1 MTGNRYPRTAKEK
14 AAVGPDV
21 KKFIQNMDKQ
31 GAQGGKSEEKTG
43 KVNITGK
50 QIATGALGVGLVAG
64 AVAAARRQGTRDAVT
79 TFLRNLGD
87 KPRTKTYTR
96 PNQGDITPPPV
107 QQQTATPTGKPEQ
120 LSLLVGQSSPRPFR
134 QQGPMPPEIS
144 VGSVSQDASENPFS
158 EDQEEIVRED
168 AQRKGLGQGFGPY
181 KDRDPVSGYR
191 YSDIKNKLQDIA
203 RGPNNEIPTISFID
217 DPDPVKSA
225 PAPSQLVLN
234 YKPPAPSGKPAPG
247 TILGRDLSPAEKEKA
262 LSRAKLQEFAAE
274 RYGVDKSGVRAAR
287 YEIEK
292 QKSQTN
298 QPVISSQPSAENDEF
313 YSRDELNTIGKI
325 DKLVASIK
333 TGARPQQPKAVAT
346 DVKNTALLQSADN
359 KTPKVNKIIGEPTL
373 KSKHDTKMAVHEETR
388 VANTINEYKN
398 EFDNTYGKV
407 LNQITQGNVSGASDR
422 DKRRAER
429 LTNKVIAKNDTTGL
443 VKRFHAAVKQ
453 DATIRTRISAEDA
466 SFAPQ
471 GGVVLD
477 EDTNKAA
484 RSEDMGVKGDVL
496 TRDMFKMRD
505 VKNLETGTKTAL
517 GREIKGRGRLMDV
530 NVTETPTRKDLV
542 EGETADVPGAI
553 VGPST
558 VDLSQ
563 RATGQNL
570 QYTGKRPAGEPGPAG
585 IKGVRKV
592 VNPASQEVSRAGEAG
607 TGIYGRQLGSYVGG
621 AMSKEGEYSADAKG
635 ATYQGQGLP
644 RKDVGGTFKDSEG
657 KVRLLRN
664 QPGAEQPLKP
674 SDTVFKD
681 EGLTSRERRGMGG
694 LTNEQVIANI
704 RTDRS
709 GKLTK
714 SSRAAREEM
723 ISRNPQG
730 IPLARGGGVLGT
742 GAPSDPG
749 DKKTLGADFTQ
760 KANQALQDITRLPV
774 DEQPAARQKLLNE
787 LRSER
792 NLRKGI
798 SDVMD

>member
-14 AAVGPDV
+14 AAVGPAV

-96 PNQGDITPPPV
+96 PNQGDITPPPI
-107 QQQTATPTGKPEQ
+107 QQQSSAGMQPLSEAAYSALQQEKVTP
-120 LSLLVGQSSPRPFR
+120 
-134 QQGPMPPEIS
+134 I
-144 VGSVSQDASENPFS
+144 A
-158 EDQEEIVRED
+158 QETP
-168 AQRKGLGQGFGPY
+168 AFAAY
-181 KDRDPVSGYR
+181 KQAD
-191 YSDIKNKLQDIA
+191 N
-203 RGPNNEIPTISFID
+203 T
-217 DPDPVKSA
+217 
-225 PAPSQLVLN
+225 
-234 YKPPAPSGKPAPG
+234 KPAPG

-274 RYGVDKSGVRAAR
+274 KYGVNKSGARAAR

-298 QPVISSQPSAENDEF
+298 QPVIASQPSAENDEF
-313 YSRDELNTIGKI
+313 YTRDELNTMGKI

-333 TGARPQQPKAVAT
+333 TGARPQQPKVVAT
-346 DVKNTALLQSADN
+346 DVKNTALGQNADN
-359 KTPKVNKIIGEPTL
+359 FVPKTNKVIGEPTL

-388 VANTINEYKN
+388 VANTINEYKDK
-398 EFDNTYGKV
+398 FDSTYGKV

-453 DATIRTRISAEDA
+453 DADIKTRLSAEDA
-466 SFAPQ
+466 SFAADKIFDEDRTQ
-471 GGVVLD
+471 DYSQAQTTGKGIQTATTGKDDGGVPLS
-477 EDTNKAA
+477 
-484 RSEDMGVKGDVL
+484 R
-496 TRDMFKMRD
+496 KMKEMKD
-505 VKNLETGTKTAL
+505 VKNLETGTKTAI
-517 GREIKGRGRLMDV
+517 GREIKGRARLMDV

-570 QYTGKRPAGEPGPAG
+570 QYTGKRPAGEPGPIG
-585 IKGVRKV
+585 TRGVRKV
-592 VNPASQEVSRAGEAG
+592 VNPPSQEDSRAGEAG
-607 TGIYGRQLGSYVGG
+607 TGIYGRELGKFVSG
-621 AMSKEGEYSADAKG
+621 AMSKEGEYSKG
-635 ATYQGQGLP
+635 AAKKPTDVPFKNVGMTP
-644 RKDVGGTFKDSEG
+644 R
-657 KVRLLRN
+657 
-664 QPGAEQPLKP
+664 EQ
-674 SDTVFKD
+674 
-681 EGLTSRERRGMGG
+681 RGMGG

-714 SSRAAREEM
+714 SGRAAREEM

-730 IPLARGGGVLGT
+730 IPLARGGGIIGR

>member
-21 KKFIQNMDKQ
+21 KKFINNMDKQ

-43 KVNITGK
+43 KVNISGK

-96 PNQGDITPPPV
+96 PNQGDITPPPI
-107 QQQTATPTGKPEQ
+107 QQQSSAGMQPLSEAAYSALQQEKVTPIAQETPAFAAFKPA
-120 LSLLVGQSSPRPFR
+120 
-134 QQGPMPPEIS
+134 
-144 VGSVSQDASENPFS
+144 DN
-158 EDQEEIVRED
+158 
-168 AQRKGLGQGFGPY
+168 
-181 KDRDPVSGYR
+181 
-191 YSDIKNKLQDIA
+191 
-203 RGPNNEIPTISFID
+203 T
-217 DPDPVKSA
+217 
-225 PAPSQLVLN
+225 
-234 YKPPAPSGKPAPG
+234 KPAPG
-247 TILGRDLSPAEKEKA
+247 TIVGRDLSPAEKQKA
-262 LSRAKLQEFAAE
+262 LAQAKLQEFNAE

-298 QPVISSQPSAENDEF
+298 QPVIASQPSAENNEF
-313 YSRDELNTIGKI
+313 YTRDELNTMGKI

-388 VANTINEYKN
+388 VANTINEYKDK
-398 EFDNTYGKV
+398 FDSTYGKV

-453 DATIRTRISAEDA
+453 DADIKTRLSAEDA
-466 SFAPQ
+466 SFAADKIFDEDRTQ
-471 GGVVLD
+471 DYSQAQTTGKGIQTATTGKDDGGVPLS
-477 EDTNKAA
+477 
-484 RSEDMGVKGDVL
+484 R
-496 TRDMFKMRD
+496 KMKEMKD
-505 VKNLETGTKTAL
+505 VKNLETGTKTAI
-517 GREIKGRGRLMDV
+517 GREIKGRARLMDV

-570 QYTGKRPAGEPGPAG
+570 QYTGKRPANEPGPVG
-585 IKGVRKV
+585 TRGVRKV
-592 VNPASQEVSRAGEAG
+592 VNPPSQEDSRAGEAG
-607 TGIYGRQLGSYVGG
+607 TGIYGRELGKFVSG
-621 AMSKEGEYSADAKG
+621 AMSKEGEYSKG
-635 ATYQGQGLP
+635 AAKKPTDVPFKNVGMTP
-644 RKDVGGTFKDSEG
+644 R
-657 KVRLLRN
+657 
-664 QPGAEQPLKP
+664 EQ
-674 SDTVFKD
+674 
-681 EGLTSRERRGMGG
+681 RGMGG

-714 SSRAAREEM
+714 SGRAAREEM

-730 IPLARGGGVLGT
+730 IPLARGGGIIGR

>member
-21 KKFIQNMDKQ
+21 KKFVQNMDKQ
-31 GAQGGKSEEKTG
+31 GAQGGKSEEKAE
-43 KVNITGK
+43 KVNISGK

-158 EDQEEIVRED
+158 EDQEEIARED

-262 LSRAKLQEFAAE
+262 LARAKLQEFAAE
-274 RYGVDKSGVRAAR
+274 KYGVNKSGARAAR

-298 QPVISSQPSAENDEF
+298 QPVIASQPSAENDEF
-313 YSRDELNTIGKI
+313 YTRDELNTMGKI

-373 KSKHDTKMAVHEETR
+373 KSEHDTKMAVHEETR
-388 VANTINEYKN
+388 VANTINEYKDK
-398 EFDNTYGKV
+398 FDSTYGKV

-453 DATIRTRISAEDA
+453 DAAIKTRLSAEDA
-466 SFAPQ
+466 SFAADKIFDEERTQ
-471 GGVVLD
+471 DYSQAQTTGKGIQTATTSKDDGGAPL
-477 EDTNKAA
+477 
-484 RSEDMGVKGDVL
+484 S
-496 TRDMFKMRD
+496 RDMKQMRD
-505 VKNLETGTKTAL
+505 VKNLETGTKTAI
-517 GREIKGRGRLMDV
+517 GREIKGRARLMDV

-570 QYTGKRPAGEPGPAG
+570 QYTGKRPAGEPGPIG
-585 IKGVRKV
+585 TRGVRKV
-592 VNPASQEVSRAGEAG
+592 VNPPSQEDSRAGEAG
-607 TGIYGRQLGSYVGG
+607 TGIYGRELGKFVSG
-621 AMSKEGEYSADAKG
+621 AMSKEGEYSKG
-635 ATYQGQGLP
+635 ASKKPT
-644 RKDVGGTFKDSEG
+644 DVPFKNVG
-657 KVRLLRN
+657 MTAR
-664 QPGAEQPLKP
+664 EQ
-674 SDTVFKD
+674 
-681 EGLTSRERRGMGG
+681 RGMGG
-694 LTNEQVIANI
+694 LSNEQVIEKVK
-704 RTDRS
+704 RDRS

-714 SSRAAREEM
+714 TAKQAVEE
-723 ISRNPQG
+723 IDSRNPS
-730 IPLARGGGVLGT
+730 IKVLAGGKAVLGT
-742 GAPSDPG
+742 GMLSDPT

>member
-1 MTGNRYPRTAKEK
+1 MPISPQDYSLWSRMTGNRYPRTAKEK

-43 KVNITGK
+43 KVNISGK

-96 PNQGDITPPPV
+96 PNQGDITPPPM
-107 QQQTATPTGKPEQ
+107 QQQSSAGMQPLSETAYGALQQEKVTP
-120 LSLLVGQSSPRPFR
+120 
-134 QQGPMPPEIS
+134 I
-144 VGSVSQDASENPFS
+144 A
-158 EDQEEIVRED
+158 QETP
-168 AQRKGLGQGFGPY
+168 AFAAY
-181 KDRDPVSGYR
+181 KQAD
-191 YSDIKNKLQDIA
+191 N
-203 RGPNNEIPTISFID
+203 T
-217 DPDPVKSA
+217 
-225 PAPSQLVLN
+225 
-234 YKPPAPSGKPAPG
+234 KPAPG

-298 QPVISSQPSAENDEF
+298 QPVIASQPSAENDEF
-313 YSRDELNTIGKI
+313 YTRDELNTMGKI

-388 VANTINEYKN
+388 VANTINEYKDK
-398 EFDNTYGKV
+398 FDSTYGKV

-429 LTNKVIAKNDTTGL
+429 LANKVLNKNNPGL
-443 VKRFHAAVKQ
+443 VRRFHGAVKQ
-453 DATIRTRISAEDA
+453 DADIRTRLSAEDA
-466 SFAPQ
+466 SFAADRI
-471 GGVVLD
+471 LD
-477 EDTNKAA
+477 EDTGKAA
-484 RSEDMGVKGDVL
+484 TSIDMGEKGPVL
-496 TRDMFKMRD
+496 ERKMKEMKD
-505 VKNLETGTKTAL
+505 VKNLETGQKTAL
-517 GREIKGRGRLMDV
+517 GREIKGRARLMDV

-570 QYTGKRPAGEPGPAG
+570 QYTGKRPAGEPGPVG
-585 IKGVRKV
+585 TRGVRKV
-592 VNPASQEVSRAGEAG
+592 VNPPSQEDSRAGEAG
-607 TGIYGRQLGSYVGG
+607 TGIYGRELGKFVSG
-621 AMSKEGEYSADAKG
+621 AMSKEGEYSKG
-635 ATYQGQGLP
+635 AAKKPTDVPFKNVGMTP
-644 RKDVGGTFKDSEG
+644 R
-657 KVRLLRN
+657 
-664 QPGAEQPLKP
+664 EQ
-674 SDTVFKD
+674 
-681 EGLTSRERRGMGG
+681 RGMGG

-714 SSRAAREEM
+714 SGRAAREEM

-730 IPLARGGGVLGT
+730 IPLARGGGIIGR

>member
-1 MTGNRYPRTAKEK
+1 MPISPQDYSLWSRMTGNRYPRTAKEK

-43 KVNITGK
+43 KVNISGK

-107 QQQTATPTGKPEQ
+107 QQQSSAGMQPLSEAAYSALQQEKVTPIAQETPAFAAYKQAT
-120 LSLLVGQSSPRPFR
+120 
-134 QQGPMPPEIS
+134 
-144 VGSVSQDASENPFS
+144 ASEQDIRAAENYLNRGI
-158 EDQEEIVRED
+158 EDFADSIGAEQANSIGR
-168 AQRKGLGQGFGPY
+168 GLEA
-181 KDRDPVSGYR
+181 
-191 YSDIKNKLQDIA
+191 IKN
-203 RGPNNEIPTISFID
+203 RNPNKTID
-217 DPDPVKSA
+217 GL
-225 PAPSQLVLN
+225 PADN
-234 YKPPAPSGKPAPG
+234 TKPAPG
-247 TILGRDLSPAEKEKA
+247 TILGRDLSPAEKQKA
-262 LSRAKLQEFAAE
+262 LAQAKLQEFNAE

-298 QPVISSQPSAENDEF
+298 QPVVASQPSAENDEF
-313 YSRDELNTIGKI
+313 YTRDELNTMGKI

-333 TGARPQQPKAVAT
+333 TGARPQQPKVVAT
-346 DVKNTALLQSADN
+346 DVKNTALGQNADN
-359 KTPKVNKIIGEPTL
+359 FVPKTNKVIGEPTL

-388 VANTINEYKN
+388 VANTINEYKDK
-398 EFDNTYGKV
+398 FDSTYGKV

-453 DATIRTRISAEDA
+453 DADIKTRLSAEDA
-466 SFAPQ
+466 SFAADRIF
-471 GGVVLD
+471 D
-477 EDTNKAA
+477 EDTGKAA
-484 RSEDMGVKGDVL
+484 TSIDMGERGPVL
-496 TRDMFKMRD
+496 ERKMKEMKD
-505 VKNLETGTKTAL
+505 VKNLETGQKTAL

-570 QYTGKRPAGEPGPAG
+570 QYTGRRPAGEPGPTREQ
-585 IKGVRKV
+585 VRRTSRKV
-592 VNPASQEVSRAGEAG
+592 VKPTSEASRAGEAG
-607 TGIYGRQLGSYVGG
+607 TGIFGRQLGSYIGS
-621 AMSKEGEYSADAKG
+621 AMSREGEYSADAKG
-635 ATYQGQGLP
+635 ATYQGPGLP

-674 SDTVFKD
+674 SDTVFKN

-714 SSRAAREEM
+714 TGRAAREEM

-730 IPLARGGGVLGT
+730 IPLARGGGIIGR

-774 DEQPAARQKLLNE
+774 DEQPAARQRLLNE

>member
-107 QQQTATPTGKPEQ
+107 QQQSSAGMQPLSEAAYSALQQKTSDADREYLGSDVKQRARSGDIEAQKVLRQPEPKIPDTYSRTERMQ
-120 LSLLVGQSSPRPFR
+120 NLLKNVNRDNLSGF
-134 QQGPMPPEIS
+134 QQRRFDYIKGELDAMS
-144 VGSVSQDASENPFS
+144 ASEPTMDERSDPSIMF
-158 EDQEEIVRED
+158 EAAEESSKR
-168 AQRKGLGQGFGPY
+168 
-181 KDRDPVSGYR
+181 
-191 YSDIKNKLQDIA
+191 
-203 RGPNNEIPTISFID
+203 
-217 DPDPVKSA
+217 
-225 PAPSQLVLN
+225 PAFAN
-234 YKPPAPSGKPAPG
+234 FKPADNTKPAPG
-247 TILGRDLSPAEKEKA
+247 TILGRDLSPAEKQKA
-262 LSRAKLQEFAAE
+262 LAQAKLQEFNAE

-298 QPVISSQPSAENDEF
+298 QPVIASQPSAENDEF
-313 YSRDELNTIGKI
+313 YTRDELNTMGKI

-388 VANTINEYKN
+388 VANTINEYKG
-398 EFDNTYGKV
+398 EFDSTYGKV

-429 LTNKVIAKNDTTGL
+429 LANKVLNKNNPGL
-443 VKRFHAAVKQ
+443 VNRFHAAVKQ
-453 DATIRTRISAEDA
+453 DADIRTRLSAEDA
-466 SFAPQ
+466 SFAADKIFDEERTQ
-471 GGVVLD
+471 DYSQAQTTGKGIQTATTGKDDGGAPL
-477 EDTNKAA
+477 
-484 RSEDMGVKGDVL
+484 S
-496 TRDMFKMRD
+496 RDMKQMRS
-505 VKNLETGTKTAL
+505 VKNLETGTKTAI
-517 GREIKGRGRLMDV
+517 GREIKGRARLMDV

-570 QYTGKRPAGEPGPAG
+570 QYTGKRPAGEPGPVG
-585 IKGVRKV
+585 TRGVRKV
-592 VNPASQEVSRAGEAG
+592 VNPPSQEDSRAGEAG
-607 TGIYGRQLGSYVGG
+607 TGIYGRELGKFVSG
-621 AMSKEGEYSADAKG
+621 AMSKEGEYSKG
-635 ATYQGQGLP
+635 AAKKPTDVPFKNVGMTP
-644 RKDVGGTFKDSEG
+644 R
-657 KVRLLRN
+657 
-664 QPGAEQPLKP
+664 EQ
-674 SDTVFKD
+674 
-681 EGLTSRERRGMGG
+681 RGMGG

-714 SSRAAREEM
+714 SGRAAREEM

-730 IPLARGGGVLGT
+730 IPLARGGGIIGR

-787 LRSER
+787 LKSER

>member
-1 MTGNRYPRTAKEK
+1 MPISPQDYSLWSRMTGNRYPRTAKEK

-107 QQQTATPTGKPEQ
+107 QQQSSAGMQPLSEAAYSALQQEKVTP
-120 LSLLVGQSSPRPFR
+120 
-134 QQGPMPPEIS
+134 I
-144 VGSVSQDASENPFS
+144 A
-158 EDQEEIVRED
+158 QETP
-168 AQRKGLGQGFGPY
+168 AFAAY
-181 KDRDPVSGYR
+181 KQAD
-191 YSDIKNKLQDIA
+191 N
-203 RGPNNEIPTISFID
+203 T
-217 DPDPVKSA
+217 
-225 PAPSQLVLN
+225 
-234 YKPPAPSGKPAPG
+234 KPAPG
-247 TILGRDLSPAEKEKA
+247 TILGRDLSPAEKQKA
-262 LSRAKLQEFAAE
+262 LAQAKLQEFNAE

-298 QPVISSQPSAENDEF
+298 QPVIASQPSAENDEF
-313 YSRDELNTIGKI
+313 YTRDELNTMGKI

-388 VANTINEYKN
+388 VANTINEYKG
-398 EFDNTYGKV
+398 EFDSTYGKV

-429 LTNKVIAKNDTTGL
+429 LANKVLNKNNPGL
-443 VKRFHAAVKQ
+443 VNRFHAAVKQ
-453 DATIRTRISAEDA
+453 DADIRTRLSAEDA
-466 SFAPQ
+466 SFAADKIFDEERTQ
-471 GGVVLD
+471 DYSQAQTTGKGIQTATTGKDDGGAPL
-477 EDTNKAA
+477 
-484 RSEDMGVKGDVL
+484 S
-496 TRDMFKMRD
+496 RDMKQMRS
-505 VKNLETGTKTAL
+505 VKNLETGTKTAI
-517 GREIKGRGRLMDV
+517 GREIKGRARLMDV

-570 QYTGKRPAGEPGPAG
+570 QYTGKRPAGEPGPVG
-585 IKGVRKV
+585 TRGVRKV
-592 VNPASQEVSRAGEAG
+592 VNPPSQEDSRAGEAG
-607 TGIYGRQLGSYVGG
+607 TGIYGRELGKFVSG
-621 AMSKEGEYSADAKG
+621 AMSKEGEYSKG
-635 ATYQGQGLP
+635 AAKKPTDVPFKNVGMTP
-644 RKDVGGTFKDSEG
+644 R
-657 KVRLLRN
+657 
-664 QPGAEQPLKP
+664 EQ
-674 SDTVFKD
+674 
-681 EGLTSRERRGMGG
+681 RGMGG

-714 SSRAAREEM
+714 SGRAAREEM

-730 IPLARGGGVLGT
+730 IPLARGGGIIGR

-787 LRSER
+787 LKSER
-792 NLRKGI
+792 NLRSKI

>member
-21 KKFIQNMDKQ
+21 KKFVQNMDKQ
-31 GAQGGKSEEKTG
+31 GAQGGKSEEKAE
-43 KVNITGK
+43 KVNISGK

-107 QQQTATPTGKPEQ
+107 QQQSSVVQETPA
-120 LSLLVGQSSPRPFR
+120 F
-134 QQGPMPPEIS
+134 
-144 VGSVSQDASENPFS
+144 A
-158 EDQEEIVRED
+158 
-168 AQRKGLGQGFGPY
+168 A
-181 KDRDPVSGYR
+181 
-191 YSDIKNKLQDIA
+191 
-203 RGPNNEIPTISFID
+203 
-217 DPDPVKSA
+217 
-225 PAPSQLVLN
+225 
-234 YKPPAPSGKPAPG
+234 YKPADNTKPAPG

-262 LSRAKLQEFAAE
+262 LARAKLQEFNAE

-313 YSRDELNTIGKI
+313 YSRDELNTMGKI

-453 DATIRTRISAEDA
+453 DADIKTRLSAEDA
-466 SFAPQ
+466 SFAADKIFDEERTQ
-471 GGVVLD
+471 DYSQAQTTGKGIQTATTSKDDGGAPL
-477 EDTNKAA
+477 
-484 RSEDMGVKGDVL
+484 S
-496 TRDMFKMRD
+496 RDMKQMRD

-530 NVTETPTRKDLV
+530 NVTETPTRKDLD

-558 VDLSQ
+558 VDLTK

-570 QYTGKRPAGEPGPAG
+570 KYTGKKQAGEQGPAG

-592 VNPASQEVSRAGEAG
+592 VNPASQEASRAGEAG
-607 TGIYGRQLGSYVGG
+607 TGIYGRQLGSYVGS

-674 SDTVFKD
+674 SDTVFKN
-681 EGLTSRERRGMGG
+681 EGLTSREQRGMGG

>member
-21 KKFIQNMDKQ
+21 KKFVQNMDKQ
-31 GAQGGKSEEKTG
+31 GAQGGKSEEKAE
-43 KVNITGK
+43 KVNISGK

-107 QQQTATPTGKPEQ
+107 QQQSSVVQETPA
-120 LSLLVGQSSPRPFR
+120 F
-134 QQGPMPPEIS
+134 
-144 VGSVSQDASENPFS
+144 A
-158 EDQEEIVRED
+158 
-168 AQRKGLGQGFGPY
+168 A
-181 KDRDPVSGYR
+181 
-191 YSDIKNKLQDIA
+191 
-203 RGPNNEIPTISFID
+203 
-217 DPDPVKSA
+217 
-225 PAPSQLVLN
+225 
-234 YKPPAPSGKPAPG
+234 YKPADNTKPAPG

-262 LSRAKLQEFAAE
+262 LARAKLQEFNAE

-313 YSRDELNTIGKI
+313 YSRDELNTMGKI

-373 KSKHDTKMAVHEETR
+373 KSKHDTKMVVHEETR

-398 EFDNTYGKV
+398 EFDSTYGKV

-453 DATIRTRISAEDA
+453 DADIKTRLSAEDA
-466 SFAPQ
+466 SFAADKIFDEERTQ
-471 GGVVLD
+471 DYSQAQTTGKGIQTATTSKDDGGAPL
-477 EDTNKAA
+477 
-484 RSEDMGVKGDVL
+484 S
-496 TRDMFKMRD
+496 RDMKQMRD

-530 NVTETPTRKDLV
+530 NVTETPTRKDLD

-570 QYTGKRPAGEPGPAG
+570 QYTGKRPAGEPGPVG
-585 IKGVRKV
+585 TKGVRKV
-592 VNPASQEVSRAGEAG
+592 VNPPSQEASRAGEAG
-607 TGIYGRQLGSYVGG
+607 TGIYGRQLGSYIGS

-635 ATYQGQGLP
+635 ATYQGPGLP

-674 SDTVFKD
+674 SDTVFKN
-681 EGLTSRERRGMGG
+681 EGLTSREQRGMGG

-714 SSRAAREEM
+714 TGRAAREEM

>member
-21 KKFIQNMDKQ
+21 KKFVQNMDKQ
-31 GAQGGKSEEKTG
+31 GAQGGKSEEKAE

-107 QQQTATPTGKPEQ
+107 QQQSSVIEKTAEEIMG
-120 LSLLVGQSSPRPFR
+120 PRPTF
-134 QQGPMPPEIS
+134 P
-144 VGSVSQDASENPFS
+144 
-158 EDQEEIVRED
+158 
-168 AQRKGLGQGFGPY
+168 
-181 KDRDPVSGYR
+181 
-191 YSDIKNKLQDIA
+191 
-203 RGPNNEIPTISFID
+203 ID
-217 DPDPVKSA
+217 DPARQKDLYANNPLQFEREVDQATKANMAYSDERAYIQEILDKKKKPVQET
-225 PAPSQLVLN
+225 PAFAAF
-234 YKPPAPSGKPAPG
+234 KPADNTKPAPG

-262 LSRAKLQEFAAE
+262 LARAKLQEFNAE

-298 QPVISSQPSAENDEF
+298 QPVIASQPSAENDEF
-313 YSRDELNTIGKI
+313 YTRDELNTMGKI

-388 VANTINEYKN
+388 VANTINEYKDK
-398 EFDNTYGKV
+398 FDSTYGKV

-453 DATIRTRISAEDA
+453 DADIKTRLSAEDA
-466 SFAPQ
+466 SFAADKIFDEERTQ
-471 GGVVLD
+471 DYSQAQTTGKGIQTATTSKDDGGAPL
-477 EDTNKAA
+477 
-484 RSEDMGVKGDVL
+484 S
-496 TRDMFKMRD
+496 RDMKQMRD
-505 VKNLETGTKTAL
+505 VKNLETGTKTAI
-517 GREIKGRGRLMDV
+517 GREIKGRARLMDV

-570 QYTGKRPAGEPGPAG
+570 QYTGKRPAGEPGPVG
-585 IKGVRKV
+585 TRGVRKV
-592 VNPASQEVSRAGEAG
+592 VNPPSQEDSRAGEAG
-607 TGIYGRQLGSYVGG
+607 TGIYGRELGKFVSG
-621 AMSKEGEYSADAKG
+621 AMSKEGEYSKG
-635 ATYQGQGLP
+635 AAKKPTDVPFKNVGMTP
-644 RKDVGGTFKDSEG
+644 R
-657 KVRLLRN
+657 
-664 QPGAEQPLKP
+664 EQ
-674 SDTVFKD
+674 
-681 EGLTSRERRGMGG
+681 RGMGG

-714 SSRAAREEM
+714 SGRAAREEM

-730 IPLARGGGVLGT
+730 IPLARGGGIIGR

>member
-96 PNQGDITPPPV
+96 PNQGDITPPPI
-107 QQQTATPTGKPEQ
+107 QQQSSAGMQPLSEAAYSALQQEKVTP
-120 LSLLVGQSSPRPFR
+120 
-134 QQGPMPPEIS
+134 I
-144 VGSVSQDASENPFS
+144 A
-158 EDQEEIVRED
+158 QETP
-168 AQRKGLGQGFGPY
+168 AFAAY
-181 KDRDPVSGYR
+181 KQAD
-191 YSDIKNKLQDIA
+191 N
-203 RGPNNEIPTISFID
+203 T
-217 DPDPVKSA
+217 
-225 PAPSQLVLN
+225 
-234 YKPPAPSGKPAPG
+234 KPAPG

-298 QPVISSQPSAENDEF
+298 QPVIASQPSAENDEF
-313 YSRDELNTIGKI
+313 YTRDELNTMGKI

-333 TGARPQQPKAVAT
+333 TGARPQQPKVVAT
-346 DVKNTALLQSADN
+346 DVKNTALGQNADN
-359 KTPKVNKIIGEPTL
+359 FVPKTNKVIGEPTL

-388 VANTINEYKN
+388 VANTINEYKDK
-398 EFDNTYGKV
+398 FDSTYGKV

-453 DATIRTRISAEDA
+453 DADIKTRLSAEDA
-466 SFAPQ
+466 SFAADKIFDEDRTQ
-471 GGVVLD
+471 DYSQAQTTGKGIQTATTGKDDGGVPLS
-477 EDTNKAA
+477 
-484 RSEDMGVKGDVL
+484 R
-496 TRDMFKMRD
+496 KMKEMKD
-505 VKNLETGTKTAL
+505 VKNLETGTKTAI
-517 GREIKGRGRLMDV
+517 GREIKGRARLMDV

-570 QYTGKRPAGEPGPAG
+570 QYTGKRPAGEPGPIG
-585 IKGVRKV
+585 TRGVRKV
-592 VNPASQEVSRAGEAG
+592 VNPPSQEDSRAGEAG
-607 TGIYGRQLGSYVGG
+607 TGIYGRELGKFVSG
-621 AMSKEGEYSADAKG
+621 AMSKEGEYSKG
-635 ATYQGQGLP
+635 AAKKPTDVPFKNVGMTP
-644 RKDVGGTFKDSEG
+644 R
-657 KVRLLRN
+657 
-664 QPGAEQPLKP
+664 EQ
-674 SDTVFKD
+674 
-681 EGLTSRERRGMGG
+681 RGMGG

-714 SSRAAREEM
+714 SGRAAREEM

-730 IPLARGGGVLGT
+730 IPLARGGGIIGR